1 MNHRDIWRGI
11 DALAA
16 HHGLTP
22 SGLARRAGLDPTA
35 FNPSKRAG
43 ADGRPRWPSTESL
56 ARVLDAVGSRF
67 EDFAALIDGRR
78 GAIAPLIGFAQ
89 AGQDGFFDDA
99 GFPVGTGWEE
109 VRFPGLETESVYALE
124 ISGDSME
131 PAYRAGDRII
141 VSPGATVKAGDRV
154 VAKTVE
160 GEVMAKVLAR
170 RNTRTVELA
179 SLNPAYPTCSFKPSD
194 LAWIARIL
202 WASQ

>member
-35 FNPSKRAG
+35 FNPSKRVG

-179 SLNPAYPTCSFKPSD
+179 SLNPAYPTRSFKPSD

>member
-16 HHGLTP
+16 HYGLTP

-179 SLNPAYPTCSFKPSD
+179 SLNPAYPTRSFKPSD